1 MLSRALAVSLRQ
13 ALRSVALILFP
24 LVFISLFAWATAGA
38 DTGNTS
44 DPIRASVWLWLGG
57 HLVPLHIH
65 GASHGALTVLPLL
78 AVIFPIWALR
88 RSYPAVAEVFKKAIG
103 ARIFLASW
111 YAVIS
116 ELLALASHSAHISAS
131 LYLAPLFAFI
141 IAIIATTPL
150 KSEKLRY
157 FKFTAY
163 LFTFFWGVASLVF
176 AFSLASHWS
185 VLKSLEIVIT
195 PGIIGGVLYTLIQ
208 ILYIPNIALACLSYL
223 TGTGFTFGA
232 HTNISPSHF
241 DLSAISAIPV
251 LSALPTGK
259 NQVFNYGIALWPIF
273 FIVFFIL
280 VWRSKGDFAKK
291 NIQALQSGAGF
302 IAVILIISYLASGEL
317 FTPQLKPVGI
327 MWGRFTAVIGISY
340 VAALVS
346 SFYIPALIQKMRQKN
361 V

>member
-1 MLSRALAVSLRQ
+1 MISRALAVSLRQ

-38 DTGNTS
+38 NTGNTT

-65 GASHGALTVLPLL
+65 GATNGALTILPLL
-78 AVIFPIWALR
+78 AIIFPIWALR
-88 RSYPAVAEVFKKAIG
+88 RSYPAVAEVFNKEIG

-111 YAVIS
+111 YALIS
-116 ELLALASHSAHISAS
+116 ELLALASQSAHISVN
-131 LYLAPLFAFI
+131 LFYTPLFTFI

-150 KSEKLRY
+150 RSEKLRY
-157 FKFTAY
+157 FKFAAY
-163 LFTFFWGVASLVF
+163 LFTFFWGIASLVF

-185 VLKSLEIVIT
+185 VLKSLEIVIA
-195 PGIIGGVLYTLIQ
+195 PGIIGGILYTLIQ

-223 TGTGFTFGA
+223 TGSGFTFGA

-241 DLSAISAIPV
+241 NLNAISAIPV

-259 NQVFNYGIALWPIF
+259 HQVFNYGVILWPLF
-273 FIVFFIL
+273 FTLFFIL
-280 VWRSKGDFAKK
+280 IWRSKDNFLRK
-291 NIQALQSGAGF
+291 NIQAIQNGVVFLV
-302 IAVILIISYLASGEL
+302 VILIVTYLASGEL
-317 FTPQLKPVGI
+317 LTPQLNPVGI
-327 MWGRFTAVIGISY
+327 MWGRFTAVLGISY
-340 VAALVS
+340 VAALICA
-346 SFYIPALIQKMRQKN
+346 FYIPALIQKLRDKN